1 MRIFIAITLLQ
12 SALIGC
18 TAAPV
23 RPLALQ
29 SIMLSTFAEPATV
42 EQENASTA
50 DANLL
55 PKRKPSHAARAANV
69 GR

>member
-1 MRIFIAITLLQ
+1 MRVFIAITLLQ
-12 SALIGC
+12 STLIAC

-23 RPLALQ
+23 RPLELQ
-29 SIMLSTFAEPATV
+29 SSMLNAFTEPAIV

-50 DANLL
+50 DENLS
-55 PKRKPSHAARAANV
+55 PKRKPSHAARSETA

>member
-1 MRIFIAITLLQ
+1 MKIFIAITLLQ

-18 TAAPV
+18 TATPA
-23 RPLALQ
+23 RPLAFQ
-29 SIMLSTFAEPATV
+29 SRMLSTFAEPAIV

-50 DANLL
+50 DANLS
-55 PKRKPSHAARAANV
+55 PKRKPSHAARAANA